1 MNKPV
6 HFDRVTAYTVRL
18 IGIAINRLA
27 ILQSIAIL
35 KNQLTQTT
43 PDFDITSN
51 QRQKHL
57 NEQNPCTCIYLVNV
71 DLISMS
77 PCMIFNLIS
86 IQHF

>member
-18 IGIAINRLA
+18 IGIAINRLQ

-43 PDFDITSN
+43 PDFDITKLSKTKTS
-51 QRQKHL
+51 Q
-57 NEQNPCTCIYLVNV
+57 
-71 DLISMS
+71 
-77 PCMIFNLIS
+77 
-86 IQHF
+86 

>member
-1 MNKPV
+1 MTKPV

-43 PDFDITSN
+43 PDFDIT
-51 QRQKHL
+51 K
-57 NEQNPCTCIYLVNV
+57 
-71 DLISMS
+71 
-77 PCMIFNLIS
+77 
-86 IQHF
+86 